1 MSGHDSDRFYRMQ
14 TTPES
19 LYTMVCASSP
29 LSERYGERRCFGSYY
44 LRPIGVEKWLSWW
57 SKPTVFAPGAIVEI
71 QVVLRRFQR
80 PLDALERLQKSN
92 GAHLIENKNRNRFFR
107 LFWALS
113 DRKSM
118 RKMVDFFGS
127 ERTEKGAKTLSLPS
141 KVTTRM
147 SRGDSES
154 FGACKRLQSR
164 SGPAT
169 KCFVC
174 RIISQVDISIRKSV
188 LLDNFELRAVARAWQ
203 KSIQN
208 SLYLLDQFWYHFGAF
223 YKWDP
228 RLLVTLQLLRCYK
241 NHWTRKKEQEVPK

>member
-118 RKMVDFFGS
+118 RKMIDFLAPNGRR
-127 ERTEKGAKTLSLPS
+127 EVPK
-141 KVTTRM
+141 
-147 SRGDSES
+147 
-154 FGACKRLQSR
+154 
-164 SGPAT
+164 
-169 KCFVC
+169 
-174 RIISQVDISIRKSV
+174 
-188 LLDNFELRAVARAWQ
+188 
-203 KSIQN
+203 
-208 SLYLLDQFWYHFGAF
+208 LYLLHRKLPLGCPEAILKVLAHVNASRAALD
-223 YKWDP
+223 
-228 RLLVTLQLLRCYK
+228 RLQNVLCVGSSLRSISPPENRFC
-241 NHWTRKKEQEVPK
+241 

>member
-19 LYTMVCASSP
+19 LYTMVCTSSL
-29 LSERYGERRCFGSYY
+29 LSERYGERRSFGSCY
-44 LRPIGVEKWLSWW
+44 LRPIGVEKRLSWW

-118 RKMVDFFGS
+118 RKMVGFF
-127 ERTEKGAKTLSLPS
+127 R
-141 KVTTRM
+141 
-147 SRGDSES
+147 
-154 FGACKRLQSR
+154 
-164 SGPAT
+164 
-169 KCFVC
+169 
-174 RIISQVDISIRKSV
+174 
-188 LLDNFELRAVARAWQ
+188 LRADGERC
-203 KSIQN
+203 QN
-208 SLYLLDQFWYHFGAF
+208 SISSIEGYHSDVQRRFWKF
-223 YKWDP
+223 W
-228 RLLVTLQLLRCYK
+228 RM
-241 NHWTRKKEQEVPK
+241 